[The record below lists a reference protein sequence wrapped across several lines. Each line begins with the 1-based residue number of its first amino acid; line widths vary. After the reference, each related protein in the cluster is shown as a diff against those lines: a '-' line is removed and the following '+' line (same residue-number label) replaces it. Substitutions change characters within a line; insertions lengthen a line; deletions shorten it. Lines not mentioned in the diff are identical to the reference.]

1 MGHPT
6 EKMIRFANKIAWGL
20 GMDDPPSDALQDY
33 DACSAFIRDNKDRY
47 YQRQYEHRKWLQ
59 DMEREH
65 GSVYAGEHSMPYSE
79 EVNASDFGIY
89 PWGDS

>member
-1 MGHPT
+1 
-6 EKMIRFANKIAWGL
+6 
-20 GMDDPPSDALQDY
+20 MDDPPAEALQDFG
-33 DACSAFIRDNKDRY
+33 ACSEFIRDNKGRY

-65 GSVYAGEHSMPYSE
+65 STSGGVYASEHSMPYSE